1 MFARI
6 ARIVVV
12 GLALTVL
19 GVNGVAAATTITAS
33 THVAHTAGDDHH
45 CC

>member
-19 GVNGVAAATTITAS
+19 GVNGAAAVTSAPAS
-33 THVAHTAGDDHH
+33 THAIHTAGDDHH